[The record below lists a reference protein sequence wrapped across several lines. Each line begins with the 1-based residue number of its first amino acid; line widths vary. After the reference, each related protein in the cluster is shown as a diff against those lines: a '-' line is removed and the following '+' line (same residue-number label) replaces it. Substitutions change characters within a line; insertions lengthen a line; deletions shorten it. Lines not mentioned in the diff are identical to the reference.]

1 MEENPLVNVIS
12 EKEIEAKKMGL
23 RFNKQKVTNL
33 NLSDS
38 SQRKKLWDKWVEEHP
53 GSNKTWRIAKAND
66 SQTLRCQ
73 VPVVIKKVLTT
84 VTEAIQ
90 ANDPDHEEDPII
102 FPNLERSD
110 STISDI
116 ETQIS
121 PSDARDIQNIYPNS
135 GDVIELRRIDPSI
148 NRPRAPIET
157 NREIVITK
165 LYINEKLQ
173 SEWSTKNLTVA
184 SIPIEPFQVKAPSE
198 IYKYKLAN
206 CYEFVPE
213 SMFKKHKK
221 KRTF

>member
-1 MEENPLVNVIS
+1 MEENPVINDIS
-12 EKEIEAKKMGL
+12 EKELEAKKMGL
-23 RFNKQKVTNL
+23 RFKKQQVTNI

-38 SQRKKLWDKWVEEHP
+38 SRRKKLWDKQVEDHP
-53 GSNKTWRIAKAND
+53 GSNKTWRVAKASD
-66 SQTLRCQ
+66 PQTLRCQ

-84 VTEAIQ
+84 VTETIQ
-90 ANDPDHEEDPII
+90 TNDPDPEEDPTI

-148 NRPRAPIET
+148 NRPRVPIET

-173 SEWSTKNLTVA
+173 S
-184 SIPIEPFQVKAPSE
+184 
-198 IYKYKLAN
+198 
-206 CYEFVPE
+206 
-213 SMFKKHKK
+213 
-221 KRTF
+221 